1 MLLSSSCF
9 GLFFFIR
16 ISSLSELFPPKPER
30 KLNSSKL
37 AMNLKNKKKI
47 PKKLQKSLQDY
58 LAKIKK
64 PTPQIQFPNPQ
75 TFSSSKSWILSGCKH
90 PKTLSFAIDQKE
102 TDGVGNN
109 DDAAATLADV
119 DRFLFENFRSLY
131 LKEDED
137 CVERKVG
144 GGGRDGKNHRGVSPE
159 SLVDSYDGSHRFFF
173 SPGLSESLPDD
184 SQAES
189 LENAGS
195 SSSSLIC
202 EDRGKDPKPPSDCI
216 VILRQSSNPSEEFR
230 RSMQEMMDAHTKQ
243 HKKVDWEF
251 MEELLFSFLNLNDK
265 KSYKYILNAFV
276 DLIVIL
282 RQKAEEAP
290 TKPRTVRSVRMV
302 RKML

>member
-1 MLLSSSCF
+1 
-9 GLFFFIR
+9 
-16 ISSLSELFPPKPER
+16 
-30 KLNSSKL
+30 
-37 AMNLKNKKKI
+37 MNLKNKKKI

-109 DDAAATLADV
+109 ENAAATLADV

-131 LKEDED
+131 LKEDEE
-137 CVERKVG
+137 CVERKVGGGGG

-202 EDRGKDPKPPSDCI
+202 EDRGKDPKLPSDCI

-230 RSMQEMMDAHTKQ
+230 QSMQEMMDAHTKQ

>member
-1 MLLSSSCF
+1 
-9 GLFFFIR
+9 
-16 ISSLSELFPPKPER
+16 
-30 KLNSSKL
+30 
-37 AMNLKNKKKI
+37 MNLKNKKKI

-137 CVERKVG
+137 CVERKVGGGGRDGKNHRGVSPESLVDSYGGGG